1 MSRRNKEWDSIHVT
15 KFDLLR
21 KTEIRIENIGLKK
34 ANLTDIA
41 EQVAKALGLNKGEV
55 LVVDYRDRTMI
66 LDVLNS
72 CVNAYNI
79 VGREDRLL
87 EALSVLPGVLVLGD
101 TCIRSDGML
110 GWMAMDEQAATEALR
125 KSEQMA
131 GEILVNISKR
141 VIVFSTGAEVAENQ
155 IEDTNMPAIE
165 VCLTEEG
172 YKVSRGQILKD
183 DQVLISAKLMEAADR
198 GYGLII
204 TTGGVGA
211 EDKDFTVEAVKNLD
225 PDAATPYICHFAIGT
240 GRHVKDGI
248 RIAVGRYGD
257 TLIVALPG
265 PNDEVRASLGILV
278 QGLKAKQNKR
288 VLAKNLANN
297 LRDILK
303 AKMSHHYGSSFE

>member
-1 MSRRNKEWDSIHVT
+1 MDLSAMT

-41 EQVAKALGLNKGEV
+41 EQVAGILGLSRGEV
-55 LVVDYRDRTMI
+55 LVVDYLNGAMI
-66 LDVLNS
+66 LDVLNT

-79 VGREDRLL
+79 VGKKERLL
-87 EALSVLPGVLVLGD
+87 KALSELPGVFISDD
-101 TCIRSDGML
+101 TSIHSDGML
-110 GWMAMDEQAATEALR
+110 GWIAMDEKAATEALR

-131 GEILVNISKR
+131 GEIQRNISKR
-141 VIVFSTGAEVAENQ
+141 VIVFSTGAEVAENL

-165 VCLTEEG
+165 GCLTAEG

-211 EDKDFTVEAVKNLD
+211 EDKDLTVEAVKTLD
-225 PDAATPYICHFAIGT
+225 PDAATPCICHFEIGT

-248 RIAVGRYGD
+248 RIAVGSYGD
-257 TLIVALPG
+257 TLIIALPG
-265 PNDEVRASLGILV
+265 PNDEVRASLGMLAE
-278 QGLKAKQNKR
+278 GLKAKQGKH
-288 VLAKNLANN
+288 VLAENLANN
-297 LRDILK
+297 LRDILRT
-303 AKMSHHYGSSFE
+303 KMSHFHGHSFRQE